1 MTSINRTLMWWLSL
15 AAGVIFVAM
24 VVSILGTI
32 HVTSWDPAR
41 ICRAAVS
48 IVAKTMTQASGPNA
62 SLIFSE
68 TDDFSALN
76 ASSPELWFAAS
87 KGAEVFEFNRDR
99 RPQLPFEVPY
109 QGSATRA
116 IFANAN
122 AEQTVCLDVVE
133 TPASGLVLTVAG
145 AQPTFGMSLKHR
157 FSTVMMVS
165 LAIVGSAFAAIVA
178 IGVFLAGRFVKRSIA
193 RVTKMAI
200 AIDPAAPQGSIP
212 LADVPL
218 ELQSLVKSLNGAFDE
233 IATFLERERRFL
245 GNAAH
250 ELRTPLAILRT
261 KLEGVT
267 DSKLRATLVLDTR
280 RLTSLVSAMLDL
292 SRLKGAELQ
301 RNPVDLAEVT
311 RDVLADYGPLALD
324 QGMDLSLI
332 SDCDKPIIVLGS
344 KEAIRSAIANL
355 VGNALVHAYGARTI
369 VARLYRDGAVSIC
382 DDGRPVAQD
391 QASGRSMVVK
401 SAALEHS
408 GTGLGL
414 PIVREIMAAHQ
425 GRLSMTTTPG
435 GGTTAHLVFDTNLEE
450 TP

>member
-1 MTSINRTLMWWLSL
+1 
-15 AAGVIFVAM
+15 
-24 VVSILGTI
+24 
-32 HVTSWDPAR
+32 
-41 ICRAAVS
+41 
-48 IVAKTMTQASGPNA
+48 
-62 SLIFSE
+62 
-68 TDDFSALN
+68 
-76 ASSPELWFAAS
+76 
-87 KGAEVFEFNRDR
+87 
-99 RPQLPFEVPY
+99 
-109 QGSATRA
+109 
-116 IFANAN
+116 
-122 AEQTVCLDVVE
+122 
-133 TPASGLVLTVAG
+133 
-145 AQPTFGMSLKHR
+145 
-157 FSTVMMVS
+157 
-165 LAIVGSAFAAIVA
+165 
-178 IGVFLAGRFVKRSIA
+178 
-193 RVTKMAI
+193 
-200 AIDPAAPQGSIP
+200 
-212 LADVPL
+212 
-218 ELQSLVKSLNGAFDE
+218 
-233 IATFLERERRFL
+233 
-245 GNAAH
+245 
-250 ELRTPLAILRT
+250 LAILRT